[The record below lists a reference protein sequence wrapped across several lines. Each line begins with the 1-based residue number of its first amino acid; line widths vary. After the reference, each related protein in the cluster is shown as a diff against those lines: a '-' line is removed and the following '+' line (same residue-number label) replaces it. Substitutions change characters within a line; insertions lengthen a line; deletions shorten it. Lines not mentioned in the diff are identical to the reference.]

1 MRNMTL
7 IRCSSLLLVAVL
19 AGGPVLAP
27 AWAHGPIA
35 AKPAD
40 AEAAK
45 KAADRAAIL
54 AMAGDYKVKFDFRE
68 TTPWDAAYAP
78 FVAKPSGGHEVV
90 RVIEDS
96 DNRIVLQHML
106 VAEADGKASVIKHW
120 RQDWTYEPATVLTY
134 QGPNQWTLTTVPEKM
149 RKGRWSQTVWQT
161 DDSPRYGAW
170 GEFSDEGGVPRWR
183 SNWTWR
189 PLARRDAVR
198 KPVYDR
204 YMAINRH
211 SPTPAGWIHWQDNMK
226 MASRDGKLVPI
237 VQEAGL
243 NTYVKDSSFNAARA
257 DAYWAATKDYW
268 AVVRAAWNEV
278 MQRDKGINVTEQADW
293 GSVTSERL
301 MTLADDIEAGKTT
314 TAAAGAEART
324 IILAATAPKLAAK

>member
-1 MRNMTL
+1 MKIGL
-7 IRCSSLLLVAVL
+7 AALLLATMT
-19 AGGPVLAP
+19 AGIAP
-27 AWAHGPIA
+27 AAAHGPIA
-35 AKPAD
+35 AKPED
-40 AEAAK
+40 IEAAK
-45 KAADRAAIL
+45 LAADRAAIL
-54 AMAGDYKVKFDFRE
+54 AMAGDYKVRFDFHE
-68 TTPWDAAYAP
+68 TTAWDAAYTPIAP
-78 FVAKPSGGHEVV
+78 KPSGGHEVV

-96 DNRIVLQHML
+96 GNRIVLQHML
-106 VAEADGKASVIKHW
+106 VANDGKDMVIKHW

-134 QGPNQWTLTTVPEKM
+134 KGPNQWVLTEVPEKM

-170 GEFSDEGGVPRWR
+170 GEFSAEGGVPRWR

-211 SPTPAGWIHWQDNMK
+211 SPTPTGWIHWQDNMK
-226 MASRDGKLVPI
+226 MASREGKVVPI

-268 AVVRAAWNEV
+268 ASVRASWAEV
-278 MQRDKGINVTEQADW
+278 MARDKGINVTEQADW

-301 MTLADDIEAGKTT
+301 MTLADAIEAGKTT
-314 TAAAGAEART
+314 TAAASAEART
-324 IILAATAPKLAAK
+324 IIMTATAAKLAAK